1 MQSSKISIFLLIVLI
16 FPVSGTL
23 TWMYFNKL
31 QIKKSVKRAII
42 HGVPE
47 HQLSLVSISDSNKH
61 LLRWEHSKEF
71 EYLGEMYDIV
81 RRENCGDTTH
91 YWCWWD
97 KEETA
102 LNQYI
107 AQLSSGFIEKSADR
121 KQKLGYLFDF
131 FKSIYF
137 VAEEALMVH
146 MATLNKKYN
155 NFHEKDIDT
164 ALHSDICPPPP
175 ERMYLLFS

>member
-1 MQSSKISIFLLIVLI
+1 MQSSKISMFLLIVLI

-42 HGVPE
+42 HGVPD
-47 HQLSLVSISDSNKH
+47 HQLNLILITKKQRH
-61 LLRWEHSKEF
+61 LLHWKHSKEF

-81 RRENCGDTTH
+81 RQESCGDTTH

-97 KEETA
+97 KEETT

-107 AQLSSGFIEKSADR
+107 NTLAYGFIDKSLERKSKLENLFEFLKSFYFEPQVVFVLNFRVSADPY
-121 KQKLGYLFDF
+121 Q
-131 FKSIYF
+131 
-137 VAEEALMVH
+137 
-146 MATLNKKYN
+146 
-155 NFHEKDIDT
+155 NFPQNELLTSLTVKT
-164 ALHSDICPPPP
+164 YTPPP
-175 ERMYLLFS
+175 EII

>member
-1 MQSSKISIFLLIVLI
+1 MFLLIVLI

-42 HGVPE
+42 HGVPD
-47 HQLSLVSISDSNKH
+47 HQLNLILITKKERH
-61 LLRWEHSKEF
+61 LLHWKHSKEF

-81 RRENCGDTTH
+81 RQESWGDTTH

-97 KEETA
+97 KEETN

-107 AQLSSGFIEKSADR
+107 NTLAYGFIDKSLER
-121 KQKLGYLFDF
+121 KSKLENLFEF
-131 FKSIYF
+131 LKSFYF
-137 VAEEALMVH
+137 EPQVVFV
-146 MATLNKKYN
+146 LNFRVSTDPYQ
-155 NFHEKDIDT
+155 NFPQNELLTSLTVKT
-164 ALHSDICPPPP
+164 YTPPP
-175 ERMYLLFS
+175 EIISSRSM